1 MATRSLTR
9 ELALLVLGQ
18 VPEQKSAS
26 VADLAL
32 DSILDQALDT
42 LTQHWRESLDAS
54 AAELDQAQQSLLDSE
69 LQQGEP
75 GTHDTVRTH
84 LRASLSSAEQVL
96 NGLSASLELPRLL
109 LLGDQEQI
117 RRGAMD
123 RVQKVL
129 TQREGIDKRLD
140 QVMETALVTVPV
152 LKLGLVKV
160 KALVLEWAQGL
171 ARGPLRRQRPRPVV
185 EPSAGHRPHG
195 PKPEPHPL
203 PHWLQE
209 LESAPAPLK
218 RGHQSHQ
225 PSVPASARGW
235 ASAPAS
241 VTPQPVVRTS

>member
-32 DSILDQALDT
+32 ESILDQALDT
-42 LTQHWRESLDAS
+42 LTQHWRESRDAS

-69 LQQGEP
+69 LQQGEI
-75 GTHDTVRTH
+75 GTHDIVRTH
-84 LRASLSSAEQVL
+84 LRASLGSAEQVL

-117 RRGAMD
+117 RRGAME

-140 QVMETALVTVPV
+140 QVMEGWRLTRLPRIDRDILRLAVVDLESLRTPAPV
-152 LKLGLVKV
+152 AFNEAVEL
-160 KALVLEWAQGL
+160 ANRYSDEQG
-171 ARGPLRRQRPRPVV
+171 RRMINGVLRRFHD
-185 EPSAGHRPHG
+185 A
-195 PKPEPHPL
+195 
-203 PHWLQE
+203 
-209 LESAPAPLK
+209 
-218 RGHQSHQ
+218 QSK
-225 PSVPASARGW
+225 ASA
-235 ASAPAS
+235 
-241 VTPQPVVRTS
+241 

>member
-42 LTQHWRESLDAS
+42 LTQHWHQGIHAS

-69 LQQGEP
+69 LQQGEA

-84 LRASLSSAEQVL
+84 LRSSLSSAEQVL

-117 RRGAMD
+117 RRGAME

-129 TQREGIDKRLD
+129 SQREGIDTRLD
-140 QVMETALVTVPV
+140 QVMEGWRLTRLPRIDRDILRLAVVDLESLRTPAPV
-152 LKLGLVKV
+152 AFNEAVEL
-160 KALVLEWAQGL
+160 ANRYSDEQG
-171 ARGPLRRQRPRPVV
+171 RRMINGVLRRFHD
-185 EPSAGHRPHG
+185 A
-195 PKPEPHPL
+195 
-203 PHWLQE
+203 
-209 LESAPAPLK
+209 
-218 RGHQSHQ
+218 QSK
-225 PSVPASARGW
+225 ASA
-235 ASAPAS
+235 
-241 VTPQPVVRTS
+241 

>member
-54 AAELDQAQQSLLDSE
+54 ASELDQAQQSLLDSE
-69 LQQGEP
+69 LRQGEP
-75 GTHDTVRTH
+75 GTHATVRTH

-117 RRGAMD
+117 RRGAME

-140 QVMETALVTVPV
+140 QVMEGWRLTRLPRIDRDILRLAVVDLESLRTPAPV
-152 LKLGLVKV
+152 AFNEAVEL
-160 KALVLEWAQGL
+160 ANRYSDEQG
-171 ARGPLRRQRPRPVV
+171 RRMINGVLRRFHD
-185 EPSAGHRPHG
+185 A
-195 PKPEPHPL
+195 
-203 PHWLQE
+203 
-209 LESAPAPLK
+209 
-218 RGHQSHQ
+218 QSK
-225 PSVPASARGW
+225 ASA
-235 ASAPAS
+235 
-241 VTPQPVVRTS
+241 

>member
-69 LQQGEP
+69 LQQGES
-75 GTHDTVRTH
+75 GTHDSGGTH
-84 LRASLSSAEQVL
+84 LRASLGSAEQGL

-140 QVMETALVTVPV
+140 QVMEGWRLTRLPRIDRDILRLAVVDLESLRTPAPV
-152 LKLGLVKV
+152 AFNEAV
-160 KALVLEWAQGL
+160 EL
-171 ARGPLRRQRPRPVV
+171 ANRYSDEKGRRMINGVLRRFHD
-185 EPSAGHRPHG
+185 A
-195 PKPEPHPL
+195 
-203 PHWLQE
+203 
-209 LESAPAPLK
+209 
-218 RGHQSHQ
+218 QSK
-225 PSVPASARGW
+225 ASA
-235 ASAPAS
+235 
-241 VTPQPVVRTS
+241 

>member
-69 LQQGEP
+69 LQQGET
-75 GTHDTVRTH
+75 GTHDTVRTL
-84 LRASLSSAEQVL
+84 LRASLSSAERVL

-117 RRGAMD
+117 RRGAME

-140 QVMETALVTVPV
+140 QVMEGWRLTRLPRIDRDILRLAVVDLESLRTPAPV
-152 LKLGLVKV
+152 AFNEAVEL
-160 KALVLEWAQGL
+160 ANRYSDEQG
-171 ARGPLRRQRPRPVV
+171 RRMINGVLRRFHD
-185 EPSAGHRPHG
+185 A
-195 PKPEPHPL
+195 
-203 PHWLQE
+203 
-209 LESAPAPLK
+209 
-218 RGHQSHQ
+218 QSK
-225 PSVPASARGW
+225 ASA
-235 ASAPAS
+235 
-241 VTPQPVVRTS
+241 